1 VLESVEANWDS
12 EGSVGPGGGDKC
24 AWVFSVRHSGV
35 FCETQASRADTYQS
49 GALERRAKEFVE
61 FDANET
67 APDVG
72 ELPPAVAYLA
82 NS

>member
-1 VLESVEANWDS
+1 
-12 EGSVGPGGGDKC
+12 
-24 AWVFSVRHSGV
+24 VRHSGV